1 MRGVEN
7 TIGVRRQCSQ
17 VITALDS
24 EAPNPVSR
32 NREPMHVTAFDICT
46 LASSFLRS
54 RHHAGCSP
62 TMPCPTTWGYALQP
76 AVRQSR
82 LLLSS
87 YFPQNLR

>member
-17 VITALDS
+17 VITAFDS
-24 EAPNPVSR
+24 EAPNTVSR
-32 NREPMHVTAFDICT
+32 DRVPMHVTTFDICT
-46 LASSFLRS
+46 LASPFLRS
-54 RHHAGCSP
+54 RHQAGYP
-62 TMPCPTTWGYALQP
+62 RTMPCPTTWGYAPQP
-76 AVRQSR
+76 PVRQSR